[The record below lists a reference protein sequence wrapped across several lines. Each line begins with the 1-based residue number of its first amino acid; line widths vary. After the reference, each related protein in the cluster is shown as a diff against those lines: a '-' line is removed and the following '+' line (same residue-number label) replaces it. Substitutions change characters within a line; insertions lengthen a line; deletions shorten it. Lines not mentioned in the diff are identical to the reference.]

1 MAFLLPFSGARC
13 AAEHHRISTPTPEAE
28 RAALSPQPPG
38 VGGAHFCATPRG
50 TSEVALLRRE
60 VHSLDDKLSR
70 QLHHLE
76 TQMRRLVQMVA
87 EPLESKVNALQAKQP
102 LIEWQCSELSSSMQS
117 LRQDLEVLSK
127 RSDETEVGM
136 AEFLRSHQA
145 SGDLQAQLQDLQDQI
160 FNESD
165 LRASMLDLQ
174 QQLERQLLRFDDAVL
189 GLVESSEHHQPAQEE
204 LSLLIQDQ
212 ILAEVR
218 AKFQDLEAVL
228 CSPAAPA
235 LESSQAVSDV
245 AMALGQEICEARL
258 IFLDELAAMKMSM
271 QREVSVELETARK
284 QVTAEVHSMIDAQK
298 NERSSVHEAIELPM
312 VDVVRKLERAGQE
325 VDGSKPWAE
334 RTPDRGLRFPVSN
347 GWQMNGFGEA
357 SPERTQREEPQDF
370 ASVSEVAC
378 LREGLASMSSSMTAL
393 QAMVVHVLA
402 QVEYTRGDEAR
413 GVCDEERSTTDSPRA
428 APTDSTMASSTA
440 YSGVS
445 VPFAQQST
453 KIEEEVEQM
462 RQTLLTSVD
471 LSAEQLGHDL
481 DSAAEGCKLEFEG
494 LSSRTDL
501 LERKTKDLGM
511 AMGILR
517 RELTMLEGR
526 ESSSSAD
533 ASREACRA
541 APLSSPSAGRTTRS
555 WKVVYSKGPTNVRAS
570 KDFDSAILGT
580 KGLGSTCHG
589 HQDGDWLVLADEP
602 GFMALVGRVSGE
614 RILEPTDLVARA
626 MESAP
631 HLRHSGSATPAV
643 AAVSAM
649 HKAAMSEF
657 LADAKAD
664 GGGEEDD
671 EGGDG
676 RVSRGSSSSTSSSN
690 NCTQEGAAPSAG
702 EPSGDGQPAH
712 VEAVRRRGSSIMV
725 VEDFMS
731 NSLSS
736 MPLKRNQQ
744 GVVKDIDEEGDLL
757 VEFSGCEPQWIFR
770 ENLDKV
776 KSLDPNGD
784 DGSQEVVVGEDASS
798 AAMEAGWTVV
808 VRSELR
814 TDNQDRVLLRE
825 GQVGRVKKVDDTGD
839 ALIVFEGIRK
849 PQWVFKQGFKKLCFQ
864 ASTSRECPSLAVA
877 AAVVGAR
884 SAARADVPPTPMTL
898 PATGAASSGALHSL
912 PQPEPP
918 SGASSSSA
926 GKDFAR
932 PTPARRASLDGH
944 AIVEG
949 LKVAVSHEFK
959 SDSEGKMLL
968 SRGMKGVV
976 QEVDEDGDALVKFD
990 ESGTLEWI
998 FTVNFD
1004 KLRVPFRVGGRV
1016 QVLLD
1021 FMSDSEHPALLKQG
1035 MCGVVTDIDGEG
1047 DALVDF
1053 GAGLLIDQWIFTPS
1067 FDKLKALL

>member
-1 MAFLLPFSGARC
+1 MALGQEICEARLIFLDELAAMKMSMQREVSVELETARKQVT
-13 AAEHHRISTPTPEAE
+13 A
-28 RAALSPQPPG
+28 
-38 VGGAHFCATPRG
+38 
-50 TSEVALLRRE
+50 E
-60 VHSLDDKLSR
+60 VHSMIDAQKNER
-70 QLHHLE
+70 
-76 TQMRRLVQMVA
+76 
-87 EPLESKVNALQAKQP
+87 
-102 LIEWQCSELSSSMQS
+102 SSMHEA
-117 LRQDLEVLSK
+117 LELPMVDSVRK
-127 RSDETEVGM
+127 
-136 AEFLRSHQA
+136 
-145 SGDLQAQLQDLQDQI
+145 
-160 FNESD
+160 
-165 LRASMLDLQ
+165 
-174 QQLERQLLRFDDAVL
+174 LERA
-189 GLVESSEHHQPAQEE
+189 GQE
-204 LSLLIQDQ
+204 
-212 ILAEVR
+212 
-218 AKFQDLEAVL
+218 
-228 CSPAAPA
+228 
-235 LESSQAVSDV
+235 AVSDV

-298 NERSSVHEAIELPM
+298 NERSSMHEALELSM

-334 RTPDRGLRFPVSN
+334 RTPDGGLRFPVSN

-378 LREGLASMSSSMTAL
+378 LREGLASMSSSITAL
-393 QAMVVHVLA
+393 EAMMVHVLA

-413 GVCDEERSTTDSPRA
+413 NICNEERSTTDSPRA

-445 VPFAQQST
+445 VPSAQQSA

-501 LERKTKDLGM
+501 LERKTKDLGR

-541 APLSSPSAGRTTRS
+541 APLSSPSAGRTARS

-589 HQDGDWLVLADEP
+589 HQDGAWLVLADEP

-614 RILEPTDLVARA
+614 RILEPT
-626 MESAP
+626 
-631 HLRHSGSATPAV
+631 
-643 AAVSAM
+643 
-649 HKAAMSEF
+649 
-657 LADAKAD
+657 
-664 GGGEEDD
+664 
-671 EGGDG
+671 
-676 RVSRGSSSSTSSSN
+676 
-690 NCTQEGAAPSAG
+690 EGAAPSAG
-702 EPSGDGQPAH
+702 EPSGDGESAH
-712 VEAVRRRGSSIMV
+712 VEAARQRGSSIMI
-725 VEDFMS
+725 VEEFMS

-864 ASTSRECPSLAVA
+864 ASTSRACPSLAVA

-898 PATGAASSGALHSL
+898 PATGAASSSGELHTSPRPEQPPAGAI
-912 PQPEPP
+912 
-918 SGASSSSA
+918 SSSA
-926 GKDFAR
+926 GKDVAR

-998 FTVNFD
+998 FTANFD
-1004 KLRVPFRVGGRV
+1004 KLRVPFLVGGRV